1 MLAAMNPPDDARLE
15 LHDGGDT
22 PRLCV
27 GGAWTLSNYRALAPR
42 VADLRGRIRPEAKI
56 DFSALS
62 ALDTAGARLLC
73 ELVGAGRLKSILPDA
88 ALAPEQRMLLE
99 TVASALATP
108 AASPHDEYRFGDLL
122 VRIGEAASAFWKHTV
137 GLLGFIGL
145 TLEALA
151 RTAWRPRR
159 WRLKATIA
167 QLEQIAFNA
176 VPIVAL
182 LTFLIGAVVAFL
194 GATVLAE
201 FGTTIYTVD
210 LVAYSFLREFGVFLA
225 AILVAGRSSSAFAA
239 QIGSMRANEEIDAI
253 RVLGLDPVE
262 WLVLPRVLA
271 MMLALPILTFI
282 AMLCGIAGGMTVC
295 ALRLGISP
303 DMFLSL
309 FNANIEPQH
318 FFVGIGKAPV
328 FAFLIASIG
337 CLEGFR
343 VSGSAQSVGEH
354 TTSAVVQSIFT
365 VIVVDA
371 IAALFYMEMG
381 W

>member
-1 MLAAMNPPDDARLE
+1 MDIYDDARLE
-15 LHDGGDT
+15 LHDGGNT
-22 PRLCV
+22 LYI
-27 GGAWTLSNYRALAPR
+27 GGAWTLSHYRTLVPR
-42 VADLRGRIRPEAKI
+42 VAGLRGQIRPGTKI
-56 DFSALS
+56 GFSSLT

-73 ELVGAGRLKSILPDA
+73 ELIGAGKLKDA
-88 ALAPEQRMLLE
+88 ITNVTLTPEQRMLLE
-99 TVASALATP
+99 TVASALAVP
-108 AASPHDEYRFGDLL
+108 VDPPHRGYRFGDVL
-122 VRIGEAASAFWKHTV
+122 VRIGEAMSAFWKHML
-137 GLLGFIGL
+137 GLLSFIGL
-145 TLEALA
+145 TLEKLA
-151 RTAWRPRR
+151 HTVWRPRR
-159 WRLKATIA
+159 WRVTATIA
-167 QLEQIAFNA
+167 QLERIGFDA

-182 LTFLIGAVVAFL
+182 LTFLVGAVVAFL

-201 FGTTIYTVD
+201 FGATIYTVD
-210 LVAYSFLREFGVFLA
+210 LIAYSFLREFGVFLA
-225 AILVAGRSSSAFAA
+225 AILVAGRTSSAFAA

-282 AMLCGIAGGMTVC
+282 AIICGVTGGMAVC
-295 ALRLGISP
+295 ALHLDISP
-303 DMFLSL
+303 GMFLSL
-309 FNANIEPQH
+309 FSNGIDPQH

-371 IAALFYMEMG
+371 IAALFCMEMG

>member
-1 MLAAMNPPDDARLE
+1 MLAGMNTPDDARLE
-15 LHDGGDT
+15 LHDGGNDL
-22 PRLCV
+22 RV
-27 GGAWTLSNYRALAPR
+27 GGAWILSHYRTLAPR
-42 VADLRGRIRPEAKI
+42 VAGLCGQIRPGAKI
-56 DFSALS
+56 DFSSLT

-73 ELVGAGRLKSILPDA
+73 ELVGVEKLKSALA
-88 ALAPEQRMLLE
+88 NATLAPEKRMLLE
-99 TVASALATP
+99 TVASALAAP
-108 AASPHDEYRFGDLL
+108 INPPRRGYHLGDVLAH
-122 VRIGEAASAFWKHTV
+122 IGEAMSAFWKHMV

-145 TLEALA
+145 TLERLA
-151 RTAWRPRR
+151 YTAWRPRR
-159 WRLKATIA
+159 WRVAATIA
-167 QLEQIAFNA
+167 QLERIGFDA

-182 LTFLIGAVVAFL
+182 LTFLVGAVVAFL
-194 GATVLAE
+194 GATILAE
-201 FGTTIYTVD
+201 FGATIYTVD
-210 LVAYSFLREFGVFLA
+210 LVAYSFLREFGVILA
-225 AILVAGRSSSAFAA
+225 SILVAGRTSSSFAA

-282 AMLCGIAGGMTVC
+282 AMICGIAGGMTVC
-295 ALRLGISP
+295 ALRLDISP
-303 DMFLSL
+303 AMFISL
-309 FNANIEPQH
+309 FSNDIDPRH

-365 VIVVDA
+365 VIVVNA